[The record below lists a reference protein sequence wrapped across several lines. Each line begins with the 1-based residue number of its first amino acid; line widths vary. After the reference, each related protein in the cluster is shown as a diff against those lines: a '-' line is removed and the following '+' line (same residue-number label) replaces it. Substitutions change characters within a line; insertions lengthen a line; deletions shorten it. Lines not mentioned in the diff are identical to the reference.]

1 MKKVLLATLVA
12 ILFVSCNN
20 GKNVTVFE
28 IGDTREHV
36 LNTMEKDFTFEGEHW
51 TRAKILEEESGNC
64 ITVYN
69 VEYKGQSY
77 YKFRVYYDYETVRR
91 LEIKID
97 KDKIGDV
104 VELLSAK
111 TGVTPHKT
119 MLPVSSLGYSYKDAM
134 VFMRDNDAI
143 IVQDDDYGN
152 GDIKYYIWVVSG
164 EQREELNRYM

>member
-1 MKKVLLATLVA
+1 MKKLLLATLFA
-12 ILFVSCNN
+12 ILFVSCKN
-20 GKNVTVFE
+20 GQNVTVFK

-51 TRAKILEEESGNC
+51 SKSKILEEEIGNC
-64 ITVYN
+64 ITVYD
-69 VEYKGQSY
+69 VEYKGQSF

-104 VELLSAK
+104 IKMLSEE
-111 TGVTPHKT
+111 TGVTPHRT
-119 MLPVSSLGYSYKDAM
+119 RLPKSSLGVTYIDAM

-143 IVQDDDYGN
+143 IVEDDDYGD
-152 GDIKYYIWVVSG
+152 GDLKYYIWVVSG
-164 EQREELNRYM
+164 DQREELNRYM